1 MPEATPAPTAA
12 PAAAPAAAVASPS
25 AAATPAASN
34 PAPLAPAAAPA
45 APAAAAAP
53 VTAGEPAPAPAAK
66 EPPKV
71 IESLIGSET
80 KPVEGEPAK
89 PAEEA
94 KPAEPVAYDIK
105 LPEGIEADPALLDGA
120 KAIFTEA
127 KVAPEVAQK
136 LATFHGEQMK
146 ALGEALVAK
155 QFEAWNTTI
164 SGWQKEITADKDL
177 GGAKWGA
184 TKAAIEGGLQSVFGV
199 SPTTPADAPQR
210 AQHKAF
216 IDALGYTGAGSNPAI
231 IRGLYRMVSARSE
244 GKPVAVGGP
253 SPQKKSPAEL
263 MYPQKQA
270 AE

>member
-1 MPEATPAPTAA
+1 MPEATPAPATPA
-12 PAAAPAAAVASPS
+12 PAAAPSIPAAAA
-25 AAATPAASN
+25 PAAVS
-34 PAPLAPAAAPA
+34 APQVPTAAAPA
-45 APAAAAAP
+45 APVADSSPSPA
-53 VTAGEPAPAPAAK
+53 VAGDKAAPAAK
-66 EPPKV
+66 EAPKV
-71 IESLIGSET
+71 IESLIGSEA
-80 KPVEGEPAK
+80 KPVEGEAAK

-94 KPAEPVAYDIK
+94 KPAEPTAYDIK
-105 LPEGIEADPALLDGA
+105 LPEGIEADPALIDAA
-120 KAIFTEA
+120 KVIFTEA

-164 SGWQKEITADKDL
+164 SGWQKEITNDKEL
-177 GGAKWGA
+177 GGAKWAA
-184 TKAAIEGGLQSVFGV
+184 TKTAIEGGLQTVFGV

-210 AQHKAF
+210 AAHKAF

-231 IRGLYRMVSARSE
+231 IRGLHRMVAARSE

-253 SPQKKSPAEL
+253 SPQKKSAAEL
-263 MYPQKQA
+263 MYPTKQA